1 MTVHAD
7 LPEHTGLPVDADS
20 HQALAATGLD
30 LSILDPRD
38 DAAARQW
45 LQADAR
51 GFHDPARSD
60 ELLGVLTREIA
71 SDLVTAVHDRSGA
84 DPDSPV
90 ATVRSWPMDL
100 TVPGGAALPAWAIS
114 SVTVAPTHRRRGI
127 ARALLPAELRYARA
141 LGLPMA
147 MLTVSEATIY
157 GRFGFGPAA
166 YQTQYQVDTSRARWI
181 GPTPGGRVHF
191 VTASSLLTD
200 GPAIFE
206 RSREPGEVDRRDI
219 WWKHALGLVPQ
230 DPDSEKRSLRCVRYD
245 DESGVAQ
252 GFAVYSIVLGEE
264 GYPAR
269 LNLADLVA
277 ATDDAYA
284 ALWHFVIDMDLVT
297 EVSAPLRST
306 SEHVAWQVLDRR
318 AVRKT
323 LERDHL
329 WLRILDV
336 PAALSARS
344 YSAPGIFALTISDAL
359 GFAAG
364 EYLLTVDA
372 AGVGRAHP
380 LTAPAPDESVRVA
393 MSVADLGSLYLGA
406 GNAIDLVR
414 AGRLTEQT
422 TDAAVR
428 LDASFHSA
436 RTPRLSTWF

>member
-1 MTVHAD
+1 MT
-7 LPEHTGLPVDADS
+7 EHSSLPVDVDS
-20 HQALAATGLD
+20 RDALAATGLQ
-30 LSILDPRD
+30 LSHLDPTD
-38 DAAARQW
+38 EAAARHW

-60 ELLGVLTREIA
+60 ELLGVLAREIS
-71 SDLVTAVHDRSGA
+71 SDLVTAVHDPSGA

-90 ATVRSWPMDL
+90 ATVRSWPMGL
-100 TVPGGAALPAWAIS
+100 TVPGGGTLPAWAIS

-166 YQTQYQVDTSRARWI
+166 YQTHYRVDTARARWS
-181 GPTPGGRVHF
+181 GPTPAGRVHF
-191 VTASSLLTD
+191 ITAASLFTD

-206 RSREPGEVDRRDI
+206 RSREPGEVDRREI
-219 WWKHALGLVPQ
+219 WWNHALGLVPQ

-245 DESGVAQ
+245 DENGAAQ
-252 GFAVYSIVLGEE
+252 GFAVYSIALGDE

-269 LNLADLVA
+269 LNLVDLVA
-277 ATDDAYA
+277 ATNDAYS

-297 EVSAPLRST
+297 EVSAPLRGT
-306 SEHVAWQVLDRR
+306 SEAVAWQVLDRR
-318 AVRKT
+318 AVRKS

-336 PAALSARS
+336 PTALNARS
-344 YSAPGIFALTISDAL
+344 YSAPGIFVLLVTDDL

-372 AGVGRAHP
+372 EGAGLAHP
-380 LTAPAPDESVRVA
+380 LTGPAPDGAARVSL
-393 MSVADLGSLYLGA
+393 SVADLGSLYLGA
-406 GNAIDLVR
+406 GNALDLVR

-422 TDAAVR
+422 RDAAARV
-428 LDASFHSA
+428 DAAFHSPH
-436 RTPRLSTWF
+436 TPRLSTWF